1 MTSEEKT
8 AYKNKSHTK
17 GHEKKHSKFHQKS
30 HKDPPGFV
38 DDIEMNHETSV
49 PRENDPF
56 APRGGKALLW
66 QNINMTLKGK
76 DGVEDRHLLK
86 DVWGGVP
93 QKQTT
98 AIMGPSG
105 AGKTS
110 LLNILAGRA
119 KSRGALSV
127 ESDIRLN
134 NYQVDP
140 TDISVRKN
148 IAFVAQDD
156 SLMVTQTPREA
167 IYFSAKLRLPK
178 STKEEEIL
186 NLVDSMLEELGLS
199 HCADTIVGGPLL
211 KGISGG
217 ERKRTS
223 VGVELVTKPSMVFL
237 DEPTSGLDSYSA
249 VQLCN
254 VLRKVANA
262 GASVLFTIHQPAS
275 EIFNAFDNIILMN
288 KGRVMYQ
295 GSVDVVPEFFKERGQ
310 KIPKNYNP
318 ADWIMHVAQAVDLD
332 QLDADGFFPKDTRV
346 LGEPLRS
353 GIDKKKNFGLSMTRR
368 TISSGHG
375 DDSSKTISFD
385 AAVVEQGI
393 LSNNGSFERVSVMT
407 QTRMMFVRE
416 FKNLK
421 RDKGALVGR
430 LGFTTAIATLIGV
443 VFWKVGELPRD
454 VPMNLNSQFGA
465 LTMVLMAG
473 MMGTAQ
479 PALLTFPQERPVFL
493 REYSTNH
500 YSVVSYFLSRLT
512 IEVLVTALQCFLLVL
527 VSFLMVGLQSNFMF
541 FFINTYALAMVST
554 ALAVMLGC
562 SVEDPKLATQM
573 MPLVFIPQLLLAG
586 FFISPTLIPAWLRW
600 LRWAFSLTYVMRL
613 GVLEEFSD
621 CQGEKASMACD
632 GLINSIEADS
642 DESWWYWL
650 TLAVLFVVFRLLAL
664 FILRRK
670 ATKFL

>member
-1 MTSEEKT
+1 
-8 AYKNKSHTK
+8 
-17 GHEKKHSKFHQKS
+17 
-30 HKDPPGFV
+30 
-38 DDIEMNHETSV
+38 
-49 PRENDPF
+49 
-56 APRGGKALLW
+56 
-66 QNINMTLKGK
+66 
-76 DGVEDRHLLK
+76 
-86 DVWGGVP
+86 
-93 QKQTT
+93 
-98 AIMGPSG
+98 MGPSG

-119 KSRGALSV
+119 KSRGAISIK
-127 ESDIRLN
+127 SDIRLN

-140 TDISVRKN
+140 TDISVRKR

-156 SLMVTQTPREA
+156 SLMETQTPREA

-178 STKEEEIL
+178 STKEEDIL
-186 NLVDSMLEELGLS
+186 NLVESMLEELGLA
-199 HCADTIVGGPLL
+199 HCADTVVGGPLL

-254 VLRKVANA
+254 VLRKVASA

-295 GSVDVVPEFFKERGQ
+295 GSVPDVPAFFKDRGH

-318 ADWIMHVAQAVDLD
+318 ADWIMHVAQANSID
-332 QLDADGFFPKDTRV
+332 QLDANGFFPKDNRA

-353 GIDKKKNFGLSMTRR
+353 SIEQKKSFGISMAHRS
-368 TISSGHG
+368 ISSGGG
-375 DDSSKTISFD
+375 DDINKETTSDGI
-385 AAVVEQGI
+385 VEEHGVF
-393 LSNNGSFERVSVMT
+393 SDKENFERVSLMIQT
-407 QTRMMFVRE
+407 QMMFTRE
-416 FKNLK
+416 LKNLI
-421 RDKGALVGR
+421 RDKRVLLGR
-430 LGFTTAIATLIGV
+430 LGFTTVLATLIGI
-443 VFWKVGELPRD
+443 VFFDVGELPRD
-454 VPMNLNSQFGA
+454 VSKNINSQFGA
-465 LTMVLMAG
+465 LTMICMAG

-512 IEVLVTALQCFLLVL
+512 VEVLVTALQCFFLVL
-527 VSFLMVGLQSNFMF
+527 ISFLMVGFQSNFVF
-541 FFINTYALAMVST
+541 FYINIYALAMVST

-562 SVEDPKLATQM
+562 TVEDPKLATEM
-573 MPLVFIPQLLLAG
+573 MPIVFVPQILFGG
-586 FFISPTLIPAWLRW
+586 FFVSPSLIPSWLRW
-600 LRWAFSLTYVMRL
+600 LRYVFSFTYVMRL

-621 CQGEKASMACD
+621 CHGEKASMACENV
-632 GLINSIEADS
+632 IESVEADS
-642 DESWWYWL
+642 DETYWYWM
-650 TLAVLFVVFRLLAL
+650 TMIALFIVFRLGAL
-664 FILRRK
+664 FFLRRK

>member
-1 MTSEEKT
+1 LRFF
-8 AYKNKSHTK
+8 HTP
-17 GHEKKHSKFHQKS
+17 Q
-30 HKDPPGFV
+30 
-38 DDIEMNHETSV
+38 
-49 PRENDPF
+49 
-56 APRGGKALLW
+56 
-66 QNINMTLKGK
+66 KGK
-76 DGVEDRHLLK
+76 NALDDKKLLN
-86 DVWGGVP
+86 DVWGEVP
-93 QKQTT
+93 KKQTT

-119 KSRGALSV
+119 KSRGALSI
-127 ESDIRLN
+127 ESDIRLD
-134 NYQVDP
+134 NYAVDP
-140 TDISVRKN
+140 TEISVRKN

-156 SLMVTQTPREA
+156 SLMATQTPREA

-178 STKEEEIL
+178 STTELQIL
-186 NLVDSMLEELGLS
+186 SLVERMLEELGLT

-295 GSVDVVPEFFKERGQ
+295 GSVPDVPDFFKERGH
-310 KIPKNYNP
+310 KVPKNYNP
-318 ADWIMHVAQAVDLD
+318 ADWIMHVAQANSVA
-332 QLDADGFFPKDTRV
+332 QLDEDGFFPKDTRA
-346 LGEPLRS
+346 LGEPFIANNEKRKS
-353 GIDKKKNFGLSMTRR
+353 FGDRLSKTRR
-368 TISSGHG
+368 TISSGGG
-375 DDSSKTISFD
+375 DDTNKDSFSDGTTVEENDSHSESK
-385 AAVVEQGI
+385 
-393 LSNNGSFERVSVMT
+393 SFERVSLVT
-407 QTRMMFVRE
+407 QTKLMFIRE
-416 FKNLK
+416 LKNIK
-421 RDKGALVGR
+421 RDKSVLLGR
-430 LGFTTAIATLIGV
+430 LAFTAFLATLIGI
-443 VFWKVGELPRD
+443 VFFDVGELPRD
-454 VPMNLNSQFGA
+454 VSKNINSQFGA
-465 LTMVLMAG
+465 LTMIFMAA

-512 IEVLVTALQCFLLVL
+512 VEIFVTALQCFVLVL
-527 VSFLMVGLQSNFMF
+527 IAFLMIGLQSNFMF
-541 FFINTYALAMVST
+541 FYINTYALAMAST
-554 ALAVMLGC
+554 ALAVTLG
-562 SVEDPKLATQM
+562 STVEDPKLATEM
-573 MPLVFIPQLLLAG
+573 MPIVFVPQILFAG
-586 FFISPTLIPAWLRW
+586 FFVSPTLIPAWLRW
-600 LRWAFSLTYVMRL
+600 LRYVFSFTYVMRL

-621 CQGEKASMACD
+621 CVGQQATMACE
-632 GLINSIEADS
+632 GLKESIEADS
-642 DESWWYWL
+642 DEAWWYWM
-650 TLAVLFVVFRLLAL
+650 TLIALFVFFRLAAL
-664 FILRRK
+664 FFLRRK

>member
-1 MTSEEKT
+1 
-8 AYKNKSHTK
+8 
-17 GHEKKHSKFHQKS
+17 
-30 HKDPPGFV
+30 
-38 DDIEMNHETSV
+38 
-49 PRENDPF
+49 
-56 APRGGKALLW
+56 
-66 QNINMTLKGK
+66 
-76 DGVEDRHLLK
+76 
-86 DVWGGVP
+86 
-93 QKQTT
+93 
-98 AIMGPSG
+98 MGPSG

-119 KSRGALSV
+119 KSRGAVSID
-127 ESDIRLN
+127 SDIRLN

-140 TDISVRKN
+140 TDISVRKT

-167 IYFSAKLRLPK
+167 IYFSAKLRLPR
-178 STKEEEIL
+178 STKEVHIL
-186 NLVDSMLEELGLS
+186 NLVERMLEELGLT

-254 VLRKVANA
+254 VLRKVAHA

-295 GSVDVVPEFFKERGQ
+295 GPVPDVPDFFKERGH

-318 ADWIMHVAQAVDLD
+318 ADWIMHVAQANSPDKLD
-332 QLDADGFFPKDTRV
+332 SEGFFPKDNRT
-346 LGEPLRS
+346 LGEPLVS
-353 GIDKKKNFGLSMTRR
+353 SVDKKKSFGLCMTKSA
-368 TISSGHG
+368 ISTGGG
-375 DDSSKTISFD
+375 DDSNKTLSD
-385 AAVVEQGI
+385 GTTVEDHGV
-393 LSNNGSFERVSVMT
+393 LGDDKDSLERVSLTT

-416 FKNLK
+416 LKNIK
-421 RDKGALVGR
+421 RDKRVLLGR
-430 LGFTTAIATLIGV
+430 LGFTTVLATLIGI
-443 VFWKVGELPRD
+443 VFFDVGELPRD
-454 VPMNLNSQFGA
+454 VAKNINSQFGA
-465 LTMVLMAG
+465 ITMVCMAG
-473 MMGTAQ
+473 MMGNAQ

-512 IEVLVTALQCFLLVL
+512 VEVLVTALQTLFLVL
-527 VSFLMVGLQSNFMF
+527 ISFSMIGFQSNFIF
-541 FFINTYALAMVST
+541 FYINTYTLAMVST

-562 SVEDPKLATQM
+562 TVEDPKLATEM
-573 MPLVFIPQLLLAG
+573 MPIVFIPQILFAG
-586 FFISPTLIPAWLRW
+586 FFVSPTLIPAWLRW
-600 LRWAFSLTYVMRL
+600 LRYAFSFTYVIRL
-613 GVLEEFSD
+613 GVLEEFGE
-621 CQGEKASMACD
+621 CQGERATMACE
-632 GLINSIEADS
+632 GLIESIEADS
-642 DESWWYWL
+642 DDTWWYWI
-650 TLAVLFVVFRLLAL
+650 TLVVLFVVFRLAAL
-664 FILRRK
+664 FFLRNK